1 MATSKINRKQEILD
15 AALHCFNQ
23 YGYAA
28 STIEMIREISG
39 ASVGSVYHHFGN
51 KESIGAELYQLA
63 MNDYHAI
70 LQNLLEQAQ
79 SPEEG
84 VKAVTCSYV
93 DWVANNPEM
102 ARFVL
107 YSRGQLVKSG
117 AADALQQQ
125 TQAHLLLIRDWFK
138 PHISSGQ
145 IKRLPSECYASLVL
159 GAAHDYARL
168 WLSGRTR
175 TDIKEFRDIF
185 ADAAWLALRPGN

>member
-23 YGYAA
+23 HGYAA
-28 STIEMIREISG
+28 STIEMIRELSG

-79 SPEEG
+79 SAEEG

-93 DWVANNPEM
+93 D
-102 ARFVL
+102 
-107 YSRGQLVKSG
+107 
-117 AADALQQQ
+117 
-125 TQAHLLLIRDWFK
+125 
-138 PHISSGQ
+138 
-145 IKRLPSECYASLVL
+145 
-159 GAAHDYARL
+159 
-168 WLSGRTR
+168 
-175 TDIKEFRDIF
+175 
-185 ADAAWLALRPGN
+185 